1 MYIIYIYIYLLLLLL
16 VVVLLLYAYIYIIM
30 YIYIVIRFVCEI
42 TFDLGDSLTISV
54 KATISD
60 RRFLLWRGN
69 DHDGCIIPKTM
80 GLWWF
85 YGVLWCF
92 NGIYPLVN

>member
-1 MYIIYIYIYLLLLLL
+1 MCIYIYIWY
-16 VVVLLLYAYIYIIM
+16 VIIIIINYMHIYILLYII
-30 YIYIVIRFVCEI
+30 IRFVREI

-69 DHDGCIIPKTM
+69 DHDGCIGQPWDYGGFM
-80 GLWWF
+80 VF
-85 YGVLWCF
+85 YGVLMGFTLW
-92 NGIYPLVN
+92 